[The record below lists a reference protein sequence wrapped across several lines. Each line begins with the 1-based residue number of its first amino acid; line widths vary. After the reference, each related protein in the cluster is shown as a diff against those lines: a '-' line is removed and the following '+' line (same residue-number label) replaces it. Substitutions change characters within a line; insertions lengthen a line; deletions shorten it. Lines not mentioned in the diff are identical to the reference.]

1 MNGQNPNNQDNQVN
15 NTVLGS
21 TQSLGQVPPA
31 PTGQMGVPPATP
43 PASPS
48 VPLATPPVSGAT
60 PPVTPA
66 PTSEPPAQGTPAGVP
81 TEKAGTPSIPPA
93 TPEATPS
100 GTPNPVGQ
108 APINPPMPS
117 GSPLGTMGSTSPAP
131 ATPAPNAN
139 TVVNPSG
146 SPVDLSAT
154 TPTGNGAPAP
164 NGSVGTG
171 TDPVNVNG
179 FVEANKT
186 ENIGTIPPTPNNN
199 PADKKKISKPVFI
212 VIVVVLIAAVAFG
225 VFTVLNRA
233 NNKNKVSIQPMDVT
247 INIGDQLSADPT
259 DYAAITGTDVSSCSV
274 NTMNVDTSN
283 AGTYSFTLT
292 CGSDGTEYTG
302 NVIVVDNIGP
312 TLNLNVV
319 YKLVDEDVE
328 IDEFVK
334 SCNDE
339 TECKTEFANESALE
353 SNLKTA
359 GGPYNVSIN
368 ASDEAGNVVTVDAP
382 LYVLS
387 YKPSYFLVADNEATD
402 DEETDDS
409 LKYKLTTRDTL
420 AFGNDGTGV
429 VYLDAARREYI
440 YEFETEDDYN
450 TAVGKKDA
458 FIKFGDNEGLAIYD
472 DENKT
477 LTISTDLSFKDLQK
491 DDSTLEKTFA
501 SIRTY
506 YVNKGY
512 DVQIKN
518 NNTPSTGT
526 TSTNNSSKENS
537 SRTDNAESSSDTNS
551 STDGNE
557 NE

>member
-1 MNGQNPNNQDNQVN
+1 MNGQNPNNQENQVN

-31 PTGQMGVPPATP
+31 PTGQMEVPPATP
-43 PASPS
+43 PVPPS
-48 VPLATPPVSGAT
+48 VPPAMPTGNEVPPATP
-60 PPVTPA
+60 
-66 PTSEPPAQGTPAGVP
+66 GVP
-81 TEKAGTPSIPPA
+81 TEGVGVPPTSPA

-100 GTPNPVGQ
+100 GVPNPSEQ
-108 APINPPMPS
+108 APINPPMPN
-117 GSPLGTMGSTSPAP
+117 GSPLGMMGSASQAP

-164 NGSVGTG
+164 NGTVSAGA
-171 TDPVNVNG
+171 DPVNVNG

-186 ENIGTIPPTPNNN
+186 ENIGTIPPSPTNN
-199 PADKKKISKPVFI
+199 PNEKKKISKPVFI
-212 VIVVVLIAAVAFG
+212 GIVVVLIAAVAFG
-225 VFTVLNRA
+225 VYFVLNRS
-233 NNKNKVSIQPMDVT
+233 NGGNKVSIQPMDVT
-247 INIGDQLSADPT
+247 INLGDQLSVNPA
-259 DYAAITGTDVSSCSV
+259 DYASITGTDVANCSV

-283 AGTYSFTLT
+283 AGTYPFTLT
-292 CGSDGTEYTG
+292 CGSDGKEYSG
-302 NVIVVDNIGP
+302 NVIVVDNNGP
-312 TLNLNVV
+312 VVNLNVV
-319 YKLVDEDVE
+319 YKVVDDDID

-334 SCNDE
+334 SCEDE
-339 TECKTEFANESALE
+339 SECKTEFANESALK

-368 ASDEAGNVVTVDAP
+368 ATDEAGNVVTVDAP

-387 YKPSYFLVADNEATD
+387 YKPTYYLIADTET
-402 DEETDDS
+402 EEDVEDKDTGV
-409 LKYKLTTRDTL
+409 KFNRTVRDTL

-429 VYLDAARREYI
+429 IFLDAARREYI
-440 YEFETEDDYN
+440 YELASEDDYN
-450 TAVGKKDA
+450 TVVGRKEATITFD
-458 FIKFGDNEGLAIYD
+458 DNEGLAIYD

-518 NNTPSTGT
+518 NNTPSTSTT
-526 TSTNNSSKENS
+526 TSSKDNSNQDSNSTDKTDSEDTENNNSS
-537 SRTDNAESSSDTNS
+537 S
-551 STDGNE
+551 STDDEE